1 MHTDESVR
9 EATFDFRDLRRALG
23 QFATGVNVVTARS
36 GDGKPVGMTVN
47 SFSAVS
53 LNPPLVSWCVRR
65 EAPSAPAFIAA
76 SHFAVHVLDSS
87 HAHIARQFS
96 TPAPDKFAGI
106 EFGTGIGG
114 LPVLSGVIAHFECR
128 NMRTVEVGDH
138 IMLIGQIERYAARGG
153 EPLIFHSGGFR
164 SLSDIVT

>member
-1 MHTDESVR
+1 MQASESVR
-9 EATFDFRDLRRALG
+9 ECEFDLRDLRRALG

-36 GDGKPVGMTVN
+36 GDGRPVGMTVN

-53 LNPPLVSWCVRR
+53 LEPPLVSWCVRR
-65 EAPSAPAFIAA
+65 EAPSAPAFTAA
-76 SHFAVHVLDSS
+76 SHFAVHVLDAA

-96 TPAPDKFAGI
+96 TPSPDKFAEVDFNDGI
-106 EFGTGIGG
+106 AD
-114 LPVLSGVIAHFECR
+114 LPVLAGVIAHFECR
-128 NMRTVEVGDH
+128 NMRTVDVGDH